1 MMTCT
6 GCGYQFLVV
15 AHMCDRLDGL
25 YCAPCFEA
33 TGCER
38 DHPEDCATDVFA
50 SKQETTAVAGPSL
63 LIKAGSQAPA
73 GPGQTGEHAMNWHVT
88 IFSNDG
94 QTLLNRARLAVPRAT
109 ACDGACELVTADTRV
124 EYRCGKRQG
133 TVNGIFQMA
142 KRRSYSTTISIWS
155 NGMTSANCRLEE
167 TRYERPG
174 R

>member
-38 DHPEDCATDVFA
+38 DHPEDCATHVFA

-133 TVNGIFQMA
+133 TVNAIFQMA